1 MFIAVILYL
10 IVVSRE
16 MQLPDL
22 EDIEILE
29 VVGYLTKNTESA
41 S

>member
-29 VVGYLTKNTESA
+29 VVG
-41 S
+41 

>member
-16 MQLPDL
+16 TQMPDL

-29 VVGYLTKNTESA
+29 VVG
-41 S
+41 